1 MDVLSDA
8 IIAMRTGRPH
18 SSRHAKHA
26 PWGTRFQSFAGAGF
40 HVVLQGSCWL
50 FPVAGP
56 PIALSTGDV
65 AFLPHGRG
73 HGLADSP
80 DAKLTGAPDASLL
93 PAARAGSAA
102 ARAEFGQQNQAH
114 ATLLLCGGYLLD
126 QSRVHPLLTE
136 LPEVIHLPARMGRHA
151 ALRSALDLLGLELEK
166 PLPGGE
172 AVLPALLDT
181 LMMYILRAWFDEQA
195 EQRSPTGWAAALN
208 DPAIT
213 AALRGIHREPA
224 RPWTVEGLGAQAGLS
239 RAAFAKRFTALVGQP
254 PLGYL
259 TWWRITTAA
268 LLLRDTKSPL
278 GSVAARVGYTSEFAF
293 ARAFKREYG
302 VAPGEYR
309 RRAHDTEADLLET
322 ASARLSA

>member
-18 SSRHAKHA
+18 SSRHVKHA
-26 PWGTRFQSFAGAGF
+26 PWGTRFQPFAGAGF

-50 FPVAGP
+50 FPAQGA

-73 HGLADSP
+73 HGLADSA
-80 DAKLTGAPDASLL
+80 DAELSGPADASLL
-93 PAARAGSAA
+93 PA
-102 ARAEFGQQNQAH
+102 GQGAVPTVQRPEMRRPDAAH

-126 QSRVHPLLTE
+126 QSRVHPLLAE

-181 LMMYILRAWFDEQA
+181 LMMYILRAWFDEQV
-195 EQRSPTGWAAALN
+195 EQHGTTGWAAALN
-208 DPAIT
+208 DPAVI

-268 LLLRDTKSPL
+268 RLLRDTKAPL
-278 GSVAARVGYTSEFAF
+278 GSVATRVGYTSEFAF

-309 RRAHDTEADLLET
+309 RRAHTTVDSLDTAT
-322 ASARLSA
+322 AGLSA